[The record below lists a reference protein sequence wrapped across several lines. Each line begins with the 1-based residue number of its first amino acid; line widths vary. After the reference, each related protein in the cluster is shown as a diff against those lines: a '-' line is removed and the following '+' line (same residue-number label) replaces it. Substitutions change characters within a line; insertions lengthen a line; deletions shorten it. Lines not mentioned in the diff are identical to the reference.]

1 MRCAPGRDAERA
13 LFASAQVCCVRVTG
27 NTDLYVYSSSVL
39 ELGIES
45 SIGLLSVIMSLY
57 PGKDIWRGPQTGR

>member
-1 MRCAPGRDAERA
+1 MRCAPGRGVERA

-27 NTDLYVYSSSVL
+27 NTNLYVYSASVL

-45 SIGLLSVIMSLY
+45 TLASFL
-57 PGKDIWRGPQTGR
+57 